1 MVDEMVAE
9 LRSQVDDGL
18 LTIVVSDEEGEQYFI
33 GEALAA
39 SVGLSLLHQYLA
51 GLIEGVVGPGFKE
64 LGKAHGAKAR
74 AFLARLRSR
83 TADDAAVAEERTEV
97 AAAVAAVQHSVI
109 TPEARLHAQTVIT
122 DELRLAGATTS
133 QIEVVNR
140 ALNSALARG
149 LDGA

>member
-1 MVDEMVAE
+1 MVAE
-9 LRSQVDDGL
+9 LRSQVDNGL

-39 SVGLSLLHQYLA
+39 GVGLSLIHHYLA
-51 GLIEGVVGPGFKE
+51 GLLEGLVGTTFEE

-74 AFLARLRSR
+74 AFLGRLRSR
-83 TADDAAVAEERTEV
+83 TADDAVVAEERTEV
-97 AAAVAAVQHSVI
+97 AAAVASIKGSVI

-133 QIEVVNR
+133 QIEMVNR
-140 ALNSALARG
+140 ALDSALARG